1 MAEVCKGLYLCFR
14 ILNLDMSDTGH
25 IVQECNKKTV
35 KHNTPQK
42 KRRVRMSGQKLKED
56 IGQPGSL
63 GGNTPIRLPHRRLK
77 PQFQHAN
84 VQYRTYHI
92 PNEETDSTGFPINN
106 CSNCKQAIG
115 SLNRFFCAKMRESVD
130 RIVDCP
136 HFELEPLSYRLFIR
150 T

>member
-1 MAEVCKGLYLCFR
+1 
-14 ILNLDMSDTGH
+14 MSDTGH

-35 KHNTPQK
+35 KHDAQK
-42 KRRVRMSGQKLKED
+42 GRVHTCGHKLKED
-56 IGQPGSL
+56 IGQPGSR
-63 GGNTPIRLPHRRLK
+63 GGNTSIRLPHRRSK
-77 PQFQHAN
+77 PQVQHAN

-92 PNEETDSTGFPINN
+92 PNEETDPTVCPVNN
-106 CSNCKQAIG
+106 CDNCKQAIC
-115 SLNRFFCAKMRESVD
+115 SFNRFFCAKMRELVD